1 MIKQKTKA
9 TTTKRSP
16 KKQKRNPE
24 LQKRANNILLEL
36 DAENIRYLAE
46 GNYAE
51 VYKFSIE
58 FPTTVQKI
66 KLNPGTYVLKL
77 IKLNETSS
85 LDSKEIKYLQK
96 LSKLGLIPKIYVN
109 TDDFVIMK
117 YIEGD
122 TLLDL
127 IHILP
132 PNELEIV
139 LQNLGDVIQKWH
151 DSGFIHGDLHLKNIM
166 VDQDS
171 NVYLI
176 DPTIYT
182 RSLNEDMFEEDNKM
196 YSFLY
201 NKYSPT
207 FKINKLSNS

>member
-1 MIKQKTKA
+1 MIK
-9 TTTKRSP
+9 R

-24 LQKRANNILLEL
+24 LQKKANNILRDL
-36 DAENIRYLAE
+36 DAENIKYLAE

-58 FPTTVQKI
+58 FPTIIRKI
-66 KLNPGTYVLKL
+66 KLNSGTYVLKL
-77 IKLNETSS
+77 IKLNETSA
-85 LDSKEIKYLQK
+85 LDLKEIKYLQK
-96 LSKLGLIPKIYVN
+96 LSKLGLIPKIYVI

-132 PNELEIV
+132 SDELEIA
-139 LQNLGDVIQKWH
+139 LLNLGDVVQKWH

-166 VDQDS
+166 LDQDL
-171 NVYLI
+171 NVHLI
-176 DPTIYT
+176 DPMIYT
-182 RSLNEDMFEEDNKM
+182 KSLDEDMFKEDNDM

-207 FKINKLSNS
+207 FKINKSF